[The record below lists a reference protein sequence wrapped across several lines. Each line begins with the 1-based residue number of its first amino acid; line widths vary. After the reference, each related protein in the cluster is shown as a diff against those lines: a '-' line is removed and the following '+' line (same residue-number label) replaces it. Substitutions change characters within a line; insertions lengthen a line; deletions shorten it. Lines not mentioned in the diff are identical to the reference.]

1 MAQAHGRARGALSAF
16 LPARPE
22 GTVVTIGS
30 FDGVHR
36 GHEAVLREI
45 AARAQAAGRHSVL
58 VTFDP
63 HPLAVVNP
71 AAAPPLLTTGPERR
85 EILAQTG
92 LDYAVLLRFDREL
105 ASMPPETFVRDILV
119 AGCGMRELVIGPD
132 HGFGRGRQ
140 GDVELLRR
148 LGAELGFAVDVVP
161 ALEVDGHLVSSS
173 LVRRAV
179 AGGDLLLASKLLGR
193 PYFATAQVVPGDGRG
208 RTVGVPT
215 ANLAGIPARKLLPPD
230 GVYAVR
236 VEWRGGRAGGMMNQG
251 GRPTFD
257 QAARTLEVHLFD
269 FEGDLY
275 GEWLKVEW
283 GARLRDVRRFPSMDA
298 LRAQLDRD
306 RSSARAAL
314 AAAAPRLLST

>member
-1 MAQAHGRARGALSAF
+1 MAEAHGGARRELTAF

-22 GTVVTIGS
+22 GTVVTVGS

-36 GHEAVLREI
+36 GHDAVLREI
-45 AARAQAAGRHSVL
+45 ATRARAAGRHSVL

-63 HPLAVVNP
+63 HPMAVVNP

-92 LDYAVLLRFDREL
+92 LDYAVLLHFDRAL
-105 ASMPPETFVRDILV
+105 AAMSPEAFVREILV
-119 AGCGMRELVIGPD
+119 RGCGMRELVIGHD
-132 HGFGRGRQ
+132 HGFGQGRQ

-148 LGAELGFAVDVVP
+148 LGRQLDFAVDVVP
-161 ALEVDGHLVSSS
+161 ALEADGHPVSSTW
-173 LVRRAV
+173 VRRAV
-179 AGGDLLLASKLLGR
+179 AGGDLALAARLLGR
-193 PYFATAQVVPGDGRG
+193 PYFATGQVVPGDGRG
-208 RTVGVPT
+208 KTIGFPT

-251 GRPTFD
+251 GRPTFQ
-257 QAARTLEVHLFD
+257 QAERSLEVHLLD
-269 FEGDLY
+269 FAGDLY
-275 GEWLKVEW
+275 GEWLKVQW
-283 GARLRDVRRFPSMDA
+283 VARLRDVQRFPSPEA

-314 AAAAPRLLST
+314 AAAATGTLSS